1 MLVTKGPAVVMH
13 PVRVM
18 SAQQQKKKRSRNDP
32 EALLWAGERLLTAR
46 CFNKDRLLIV
56 AQLGDRLADIA

>member
-18 SAQQQKKKRSRNDP
+18 SAQQLKKKGSRNDT
-32 EALLWAGERLLTAR
+32 EALLWAGERPLTAWL
-46 CFNKDRLLIV
+46 FNKYCLLIV
-56 AQLGDRLADIA
+56 TQLGDRLADIA